1 VEKKCPFELMGI
13 QCDIALMNSTVLTT
27 EPPAGELHP
36 LTIRFATETD
46 EPAVIRVAALD
57 SAPVP
62 AGLLLLAEE
71 RGELRAA
78 LSATDGRVV
87 ADPFRR
93 TAHLVEML
101 RAACRATA
109 RSVRA

>member
-1 VEKKCPFELMGI
+1 
-13 QCDIALMNSTVLTT
+13 MNTTLLTR
-27 EPPAGELHP
+27 EAVQAA
-36 LTIRFATETD
+36 LTIRFATESD
-46 EPAVIRVAALD
+46 ELAVNRLAALD

-78 LSATDGRVV
+78 LSVTDGRAI

-101 RAACRATA
+101 RAGATA
-109 RSVRA
+109 R

>member
-1 VEKKCPFELMGI
+1 MAI
-13 QCDIALMNSTVLTT
+13 RCDIALMNTTLLTR
-27 EPPAGELHP
+27 EPRAGDLQP
-36 LTIRFATETD
+36 LTIRFATESD
-46 EPAVIRVAALD
+46 EPAVIRLAALD

-71 RGELRAA
+71 RGHLRAA
-78 LSATDGRVV
+78 LSVTDGRAI

-101 RAACRATA
+101 RTAGATA
-109 RSVRA
+109 R

>member
-1 VEKKCPFELMGI
+1 
-13 QCDIALMNSTVLTT
+13 MNTTLLTR
-27 EPPAGELHP
+27 EAVQAP
-36 LTIRFATETD
+36 LTIRFATESD
-46 EPAVIRVAALD
+46 ELAVIRLAALD

-78 LSATDGRVV
+78 LSVTDGRAI

-101 RAACRATA
+101 RAGATA
-109 RSVRA
+109 R

>member
-1 VEKKCPFELMGI
+1 MAVAWDPE
-13 QCDIALMNSTVLTT
+13 AMNTNLITT
-27 EPPAGELHP
+27 EPRVDRPQP
-36 LTIRFATETD
+36 LTIRFAAEDD
-46 EPAVIRVAALD
+46 ELAVIRLAALD

-71 RGELRAA
+71 HEELRAA
-78 LSATDGRVV
+78 LSLTDERVV

-101 RAACRATA
+101 RAASAAATA
-109 RSVRA
+109 RSSRA

>member
-1 VEKKCPFELMGI
+1 MAI
-13 QCDIALMNSTVLTT
+13 RCDIALMNTNLLTT
-27 EPPAGELHP
+27 EPRAGELQP
-36 LTIRFATETD
+36 LTIRFATESD
-46 EPAVIRVAALD
+46 ELAMIRLAALD

-71 RGELRAA
+71 HGDLRAA
-78 LSATDGRVV
+78 VSVTDGRTI

-109 RSVRA
+109 RSDRA